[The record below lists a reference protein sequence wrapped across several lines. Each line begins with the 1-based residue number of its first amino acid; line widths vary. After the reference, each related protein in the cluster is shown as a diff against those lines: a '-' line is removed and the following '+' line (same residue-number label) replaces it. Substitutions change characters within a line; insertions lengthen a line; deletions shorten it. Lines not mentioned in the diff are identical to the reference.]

1 MNKPTISVILPCYH
15 AENDLP
21 NIFSDLKAQTFKDF
35 EMVFV
40 NDGGVKSSSP
50 CCSNLLRKMQEL

>member
-40 NDGGVKSSSP
+40 NDGGG
-50 CCSNLLRKMQEL
+50 

>member
-15 AENDLP
+15 AEGDLP
-21 NIFSDLKAQTFKDF
+21 NIFSDLQAQTFKDF

-40 NDGGVKSSSP
+40 NDGGVIGNS
-50 CCSNLLRKMQEL
+50 L